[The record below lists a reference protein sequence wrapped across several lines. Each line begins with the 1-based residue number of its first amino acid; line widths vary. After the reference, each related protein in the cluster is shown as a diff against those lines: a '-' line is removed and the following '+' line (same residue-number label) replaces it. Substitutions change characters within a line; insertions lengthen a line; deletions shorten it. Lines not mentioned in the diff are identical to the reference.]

1 MLEVTFLKHDITYGG
16 KRVTVRDLAD
26 LSDLILTGNWST
38 GLLNT
43 EHRALLNWI
52 GSDFLAIDIDG
63 EMPLQIAVGK
73 MASSGY
79 RYAIGTT
86 QSHQKMK
93 GTKPP
98 TDRYRIVLELTSRCA
113 DLADWAATYAKVTN
127 DLGLPADPQARD
139 AVRYWKPCQS
149 IVSLQ
154 PVGATL
160 DVVRAEPTPDPRW
173 ENSERPAGM
182 VQDLA
187 SARAD
192 VEGWAPAVEG
202 QNGSKV
208 AWDLAVRL
216 VRGYGLTPEKAAEVM
231 APWNDRC
238 VPPWTEAELLHK
250 CRDAERKA
258 RAPWGFRFYQG
269 TKAEVLARALPK
281 YGPPGSAGVPYR
293 VYPDGSMVLQQSE
306 DSVRMS
312 IHDIWRSAS
321 GHEASLPDLDNAF
334 RWWRQKIP
342 VQIGTPTP
350 VVVDDEPGPAL
361 ARLSTA
367 PGDCP
372 AWDEFLA
379 RLSAPDTFLAWLWM
393 VTLKDASRQIL
404 WIQGEGQ
411 DGKSV
416 VSSVLADALGAAAIT
431 LDDSYMDKAERWMG
445 SSVFGRRLVIVDD
458 TKMRQLTR
466 RGPIHRLSG
475 RSPMMCEFKGQQGFL
490 FQPNVAIVCTSNLL
504 PEIGDNKADRSRLL
518 PLTVRPTGVT
528 SDTRWKDRL
537 LRELPHLLHR
547 AQGAY
552 ARLALKPGE
561 PSLKLE
567 PQVEALLGDAS
578 SVDGNAYLETMDRAG
593 LAFREGAVM
602 TGRELM
608 ARMEV
613 KDPTEPKYRDFCAW
627 LRQQPGVE
635 QVRTRTA
642 REWRGIGGAQ

>member
-1 MLEVTFLKHDITYGG
+1 MSLEITFLRHDITYGG
-16 KRVTVRDLAD
+16 KRVTVTDIAD
-26 LSDLILTGNWST
+26 LSAVVLTGNWST

-63 EMPLQIAVGK
+63 DMPLQIAVGK

-79 RYAIGTT
+79 KYAIGTT

-98 TDRYRIVLELTSRCA
+98 VDRYRIILQLTSRCA
-113 DLADWAATYAKVTN
+113 DLADWEATYRKVTS
-127 DLGLPADPQARD
+127 DLTLPFDPQARD

-154 PVGATL
+154 PEGRTL
-160 DVVRAEPTPDPRW
+160 DVVRAPAPERVGPAED
-173 ENSERPAGM
+173 RPAGM
-182 VQDLA
+182 VVDLA

-192 VEGWAPAVEG
+192 VAGWTPAVQGE
-202 QNGSKV
+202 NGSRV

-216 VRGYGLTPEKAAEVM
+216 VRGYGLTPEQAVDAM
-231 APWNDRC
+231 QPWNERC
-238 VPPWTEAELLHK
+238 VPPWTDAELLHK
-250 CRDAERKA
+250 CRDAETKA
-258 RAPWGFRFYQG
+258 AVPWGFRFYQG

-281 YGPPGSAGVPYR
+281 YGPPGSAGVPYQ
-293 VYPDGSMVLQQSE
+293 VYPDGSMVQQQSE
-306 DSVRMS
+306 DAVRMA
-312 IHDIWRSAS
+312 IHEIWRAAS

-342 VQIGTPTP
+342 VHRGEPKP
-350 VVVDDEPGPAL
+350 LVVDTEPGPAL
-361 ARLSTA
+361 ARISTA
-367 PGDCP
+367 PGPTP

-379 RLSAPDTFLAWLWM
+379 RLSAPETFLAWVWM
-393 VTLKDASRQIL
+393 MTLKDSSRQIL
-404 WIQGEGQ
+404 WIQGDGQ

-416 VSSVLADALGAAAIT
+416 VASVLADALGAAAIT

-490 FQPNVAIVCTSNLL
+490 FQPNVAILCTSNLP
-504 PEIGDNKADRSRLL
+504 PEIGDNKADKSRLL
-518 PLTVRPTGVT
+518 PLTVKPTGVT
-528 SDTRWKDRL
+528 SDTRWK
-537 LRELPHLLHR
+537 
-547 AQGAY
+547 
-552 ARLALKPGE
+552 ARLAAELPQLFARARGAYERLALRPGE

-567 PQVEALLGDAS
+567 PAVEVLLSTAS
-578 SVDGNAYLETMDRAG
+578 SVDGNAYEEQLDRAG
-593 LAFREGAVM
+593 IVLQEGGVM

-608 ARMEV
+608 ARLGV
-613 KDPTEPKYRDFCAW
+613 QDPTDPKYRDLCTW
-627 LRQQPGVE
+627 LRKQPGVE
-635 QVRTRTA
+635 QVRTKTA
-642 REWRGIGGAQ
+642 REWHGVGGAS